1 MCVCARLCVHV
12 RVCTHTQAHART
24 HTYVHTHTHIY
35 IYTYTYIHTH
45 IHTNIYGNVLNVLAP
60 PLLLSLVRTCTR
72 TPSCFHRIKL
82 RLFPVASLAL
92 ASRIQ
97 ACTGVQAQATSN
109 TFVGA
114 KHPRCMCGTCR
125 VQGAHRTGRGVLCMA
140 CSVRVTHSNCTGT
153 PTARGRILTRPRI
166 CLCSRGTCKYP
177 SSPRTSSRA
186 DSPLAPPAPG

>member
-1 MCVCARLCVHV
+1 MIEHLHMYV
-12 RVCTHTQAHART
+12 RVHAQAVASTAYLQFHPPRGALTRT
-24 HTYVHTHTHIY
+24 LDCCDALCST
-35 IYTYTYIHTH
+35 
-45 IHTNIYGNVLNVLAP
+45 P

-72 TPSCFHRIKL
+72 TPSCFHHIKL
-82 RLFPVASLAL
+82 RLFPVVSLAL